1 MGDKLPKDL
10 RKFTQLGV
18 VELVTTED
26 DDNPLI
32 GAIKKNFDYLLNSNG
47 IRQYHPD
54 MDKIVKFVGSNGGS
68 SLKMATACGLPFA
81 VFEAWTTP
89 EHEDY
94 KLSFA
99 RAVQVAEQLSI
110 VYHEELGDAASHGL
124 IPKHSSPTY
133 QFRMKN
139 QFMSKYREVF
149 TVKNEVELKTTLDP
163 VKAAD
168 MYKKFLKD
176 SENGKTS

>member
-1 MGDKLPKDL
+1 MASKLPKDL

-18 VELVTTED
+18 AELVTAED
-26 DDNPLI
+26 EDNPLV
-32 GAIKKNFDYLLNSNG
+32 ATIKKNFEYLLNNSQ
-47 IRQYHPD
+47 IKQFHPD
-54 MDKIVKFVGSNGGS
+54 MKKIVKFIGSNGGS

-81 VFEAWTTP
+81 IFEAWTNP
-89 EHEDY
+89 DHEDY
-94 KLSFA
+94 KVDFA
-99 RAVQVAEQLSI
+99 RAVQVAEQLAI